1 MTPANP
7 DYAARTRDSFARQT
21 FMNTIGMRV
30 TRIAPGAF
38 DTEMSFAN
46 AYQQQHGFL
55 HGGVVSTGLD
65 SVCGFCALTLVAADA
80 GVLTVE
86 NKTSF
91 LAPADGESF
100 RFEGRVVKPGR
111 SLIFCEAKAFA
122 IRDGVEKLC
131 ATMTSTV
138 MCVDGREGVKG

>member
-7 DYAARTRDSFARQT
+7 DFETRTRDSFARQT
-21 FMNTIGMRV
+21 FMETIGICITRV
-30 TRIAPGAF
+30 APGMF
-38 DTEMSFAN
+38 DTQMDFAH

-91 LAPADGESF
+91 LAPANGQSF
-100 RFEGRVVKPGR
+100 RFEGRVIKPGR
-111 SLIFCEAKAFA
+111 TLIFCQAKAFA
-122 IRDGVEKLC
+122 IMADAEKLC

-138 MCVDGREGVKG
+138 MCVEGREDVKG